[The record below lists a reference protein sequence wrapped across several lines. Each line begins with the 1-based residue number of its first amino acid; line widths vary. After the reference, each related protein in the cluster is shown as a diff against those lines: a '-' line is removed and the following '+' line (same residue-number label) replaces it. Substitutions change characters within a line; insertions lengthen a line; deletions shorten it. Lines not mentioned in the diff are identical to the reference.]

1 MQHHSRQM
9 QQSEDSNLQIDGNGV
24 IDARDK
30 TFLGSPI
37 PKYTYGFGFN
47 LSVYDFDFAIL

>member
-9 QQSEDSNLQIDGNGV
+9 QQSEDSRFADLDGNGV

-37 PKYTYGFGFN
+37 PKYTYGFW
-47 LSVYDFDFAIL
+47 I